1 MNFLYMSHSC
11 ICASVQCVNFRSHIK
26 MLMSDS
32 LYSISWL
39 IESILIFIN
48 KLLLNLMCH
57 VFNPS
62 NVWWILMCFITKQR
76 LCCIVLLRS
85 WFLLYY
91 FMFSWLLSLKFSV
104 SNLFSTPAPSRC
116 CSAMTVST
124 RTPAIFSLT
133 GIVLFYHL

>member
-32 LYSISWL
+32 LYSISRL

-48 KLLLNLMCH
+48 KLLLNWMCH

-104 SNLFSTPAPSRC
+104 SNLFCTAPSRC